1 MNHEKGAVMK
11 SRRQAFALAG
21 ALTLTAFTAVAAVA
35 GMSRGAAPT
44 KPAAPVVATQV
55 AQPSPA
61 VYEGG
66 DD

>member
-1 MNHEKGAVMK
+1 MSHEKGAVMK
-11 SRRQAFALAG
+11 SRRQALALAG
-21 ALTLTAFTAVAAVA
+21 ALTLTTFTAVAAVA
-35 GMSRGAAPT
+35 GMSRGAAP

-61 VYEGG
+61 AYEGG